1 MCRLYNA
8 GCQPATARLYPSV
21 SWPVSR
27 GTPGLASHVRW
38 DHSSEWS
45 VADFSAAQR
54 SGENVVEFDLSRGD
68 DAFLAGHNIDGR
80 VLFPATGYLT
90 LVWRTMAKLCNRRIE
105 ETAVVLEGVQFR
117 RATIL
122 SQDGPV
128 RFLVSVLD
136 GSGEFE
142 VREGGAVAVSGT
154 VRLSEDPAAER
165 LPPAALQAPAPTPG
179 DAPLPPLDGDDIYK
193 ELRLRGYNYGGLF
206 RGIRS
211 SDARGTQGRL
221 AWDDNWI
228 SFMDTMLQFG
238 IIGVDTRE
246 LYLPT
251 RLQRAVID
259 PRAHAAAVAQAQD
272 GALPV
277 RMARDV
283 DVVAAGGVELRGVKT
298 SLAPRRANAQGAP
311 KLEKYVFVPYDN
323 AAVGT
328 EDTSRSKRDALLAS
342 LQLVLENAGAL
353 RLRALEAALDRPAE
367 ALLLPAALPLL
378 AAEPMVRVDAAL
390 AAGDAQAAYAALQ
403 ELDVQ
408 VLSGEPAFGA
418 DGVQLACAGDVLAR
432 AGRGLDAL
440 AATLAPNGALLL
452 EEPLRALDDPA
463 AKDLLRR
470 HDLQLI
476 SRQVFA
482 ISACLRSYPLI
493 SNCTS
498 RKRWLRI
505 FFVFKNSIIHC
516 ISQKKC
522 LY

>member
-1 MCRLYNA
+1 M
-8 GCQPATARLYPSV
+8 
-21 SWPVSR
+21 SR
-27 GTPGLASHVRW
+27 GTPGLASHVHW

-54 SGENVVEFDLSRGD
+54 SGENVVEFDLSKGD

-90 LVWRTMAKLCNRRIE
+90 LVWRTMAKLHNRRIE
-105 ETAVVLEGVQFR
+105 ETAVVLEDVQFR

-142 VREGGAVAVSGT
+142 VREGGAVAVSGV
-154 VRLSEDPAAER
+154 VRLAEDPAAER
-165 LPPAALQAPAPTPG
+165 LPAAALAAPAARD
-179 DAPLPPLDGDDIYK
+179 DADLPPLDGDDVYK

-211 SDARGTQGRL
+211 SDARGTQGLL

-259 PRAHAAAVAQAQD
+259 PAAQAAAVAAA
-272 GALPV
+272 GEGGLRV

-283 DVVAAGGVELRGVKT
+283 DVIAAGGVELRGVKT
-298 SLAPRRANAQGAP
+298 SLAPRRANPQAAP

-328 EDTSRSKRDALLAS
+328 EDTSRSKQDALLAT
-342 LQLVLENAGAL
+342 LQLVLENAGTM
-353 RLRALEAALDRPAE
+353 RLRTVEAALGRPAE

-378 AAEPMVRVDAAL
+378 GAEPMVRVDAAL
-390 AAGDAQAAYAALQ
+390 AAGDAAAAYSAVAALQ

-408 VLSGEPAFGA
+408 VVAGEPAGGA
-418 DGVQLACAGDVLAR
+418 DGMHLACAGDVLAR
-432 AGRGLDAL
+432 GGQGLEAL
-440 AATLAPNGALLL
+440 ATALAPNGALLL
-452 EEPLRALDDPA
+452 EEPLRALDDPS

-470 HDLQLI
+470 HDLQLV

-482 ISACLRSYPLI
+482 SCLS
-493 SNCTS
+493 
-498 RKRWLRI
+498 
-505 FFVFKNSIIHC
+505 
-516 ISQKKC
+516 
-522 LY
+522 

>member
-1 MCRLYNA
+1 MRRLYNA
-8 GCQPATARLYPSV
+8 GCQPATARLYPPV
-21 SWPVSR
+21 AWPVSR

-80 VLFPATGYLT
+80 ILFPATGYLT
-90 LVWRTMAKLCNRRIE
+90 LVWRTMAKLHNRRIE

-154 VRLSEDPAAER
+154 VRLAEDPAAER
-165 LPPAALQAPAPTPG
+165 LPAAALAAPEPKPG
-179 DAPLPPLDGDDIYK
+179 DAELPPLDGDDVYK

-211 SDARGTQGRL
+211 SDARGTQGQL

-259 PRAHAAAVAQAQD
+259 PAAQAAAVAASE
-272 GALPV
+272 GAVPV

-283 DVVAAGGVELRGVKT
+283 DVIAAGGVELRGVKT
-298 SLAPRRANAQGAP
+298 SLAPRRANPQAAP
-311 KLEKYVFVPYDN
+311 KLEKYVFVPYDS
-323 AAVGT
+323 AAVAT

-342 LQLVLENAGAL
+342 LQLVLENAGTL
-353 RLRALEAALDRPAE
+353 RLRALEAALGRPAE

-378 AAEPMVRVDAAL
+378 GAEPMVRVDAAL
-390 AAGDAQAAYAALQ
+390 AAGDAAAAYAALQ
-403 ELDVQ
+403 EIDVK
-408 VLSGEPAFGA
+408 VLGGEPAGGA
-418 DGVQLACAGDVLAR
+418 DGVQLACGGDVLAR
-432 AGRGLDAL
+432 GGRGLEAL
-440 AATLAPNGALLL
+440 AAALAPNGALLL

-470 HDLQLI
+470 HDLQLV

-482 ISACLRSYPLI
+482 TFLKQYSH
-493 SNCTS
+493 N
-498 RKRWLRI
+498 K
-505 FFVFKNSIIHC
+505 VFRRDEQS
-516 ISQKKC
+516 
-522 LY
+522 